1 MENKKFGKKLN
12 NMNPKQTAP
21 LIAALAPLVPVIAP
35 AIPVIIIGGT
45 VLLVLNW
52 LFPDKDTETKLEAA
66 PADKAEI
73 PRKIAETPVFRQ
85 IPAEIPSKSAA
96 VPRPSVPRVIVSP
109 PAIPAIPT
117 VAKIAASVSAPAAV
131 IVPKI
136 VAQAPPPPVKKK
148 FVTREDLAK
157 VFQNG
162 TRKLNRTAAVIG
174 LKNLGFGKTAAYAAL
189 SPHGRFSVWLKYA
202 PDGIITWSDGQIT

>member
-1 MENKKFGKKLN
+1 
-12 NMNPKQTAP
+12 MNPKQTAP

-35 AIPVIIIGGT
+35 AIPIIIIGGT
-45 VLLVLNW
+45 ALLVLNW
-52 LFPDKDTETKLEAA
+52 LFPDKDAETKPETV

-85 IPAEIPSKSAA
+85 IPAESPAKSVA

-117 VAKIAASVSAPAAV
+117 VVKIATSVPVPAAV
-131 IVPKI
+131 IAAKI
-136 VAQAPPPPVKKK
+136 VAQAPPSPIKKK

-162 TRKLNRTAAVIG
+162 TRKINRTAAVIG

-189 SPHGRFSVWLKYA
+189 SPHGRFATWLHCA
-202 PDGIITWSDGQIT
+202 PDGIITWTDGQKAQTGRG